1 MRVAVTGAGGRL
13 GRALIAAL
21 EDAPFT
27 GPLGPLAWS
36 RPAYDLDDPEAAVRC
51 IRQTVPEVVIHAAAW
66 TDVDGCAREPERA
79 MRRNALAV
87 AELADACVRSGTDL
101 VLVST
106 NEVFDGRRT
115 DGRGYTPEDGPRPG
129 NPYGASK
136 LAGEAAA
143 QAAFLGH
150 GGLIERPGAPGR
162 SDAPGRSGAPGA
174 VSASAAVGMPAR
186 PAAAPQLAIVR
197 TAWLYGSPG
206 NDFPVRI
213 LAAADR
219 ARAAGEPLR
228 VVGDEIGSPTFAPDL
243 AEGILDLLASGT
255 FAGIHHIVNAG
266 AVSRAD
272 WGRHI
277 LAALEVEVPIVET
290 SLAAWTRPSTPP
302 AWSVLAATALPS
314 GEPLRPWQAAFAD
327 YRPVLARE
335 RAGATRR

>member
-1 MRVAVTGAGGRL
+1 
-13 GRALIAAL
+13 
-21 EDAPFT
+21 
-27 GPLGPLAWS
+27 
-36 RPAYDLDDPEAAVRC
+36 
-51 IRQTVPEVVIHAAAW
+51 
-66 TDVDGCAREPERA
+66 
-79 MRRNALAV
+79 
-87 AELADACVRSGTDL
+87 
-101 VLVST
+101 
-106 NEVFDGRRT
+106 
-115 DGRGYTPEDGPRPG
+115 
-129 NPYGASK
+129 
-136 LAGEAAA
+136 
-143 QAAFLGH
+143 
-150 GGLIERPGAPGR
+150 
-162 SDAPGRSGAPGA
+162 

-302 AWSVLAATALPS
+302 AWSVLTATALPS

>member
-36 RPAYDLDDPEAAVRC
+36 RPAYDLDDPEAAARC
-51 IRQTVPEVVIHAAAW
+51 IRQTAPEVVIHAAAW
-66 TDVDGCAREPERA
+66 TDVDGCASEPERA

-150 GGLIERPGAPGR
+150 GGLIERPG
-162 SDAPGRSGAPGA
+162 APGRSGAPGA

-302 AWSVLAATALPS
+302 AWSVLAPTALPS

>member
-150 GGLIERPGAPGR
+150 GGLIERPGAPGP
-162 SDAPGRSGAPGA
+162 SDAAGA

-302 AWSVLAATALPS
+302 AWSVLAPTALPS

>member
-1 MRVAVTGAGGRL
+1 
-13 GRALIAAL
+13 
-21 EDAPFT
+21 
-27 GPLGPLAWS
+27 
-36 RPAYDLDDPEAAVRC
+36 
-51 IRQTVPEVVIHAAAW
+51 
-66 TDVDGCAREPERA
+66 

-115 DGRGYTPEDGPRPG
+115 DGLAYTPEDGPRPG

-143 QAAFLGH
+143 QAVFLG
-150 GGLIERPGAPGR
+150 R
-162 SDAPGRSGAPGA
+162 
-174 VSASAAVGMPAR
+174 
-186 PAAAPQLAIVR
+186 APQLAIVR
-197 TAWLYGSPG
+197 TAWLYGPPG

-219 ARAAGEPLR
+219 ARAAAEPLR

-243 AEGILDLLASGT
+243 AEGILDLLAAGT

-266 AVSRAD
+266 AVSRAG
-272 WGRHI
+272 WARHV
-277 LAALEVEVPIVET
+277 LAALEVEVPIEEI

-302 AWSVLAATALPS
+302 AWSVLAPTALPS
-314 GEPLRPWQAAFAD
+314 GESLRPWQAAFAD
-327 YRPVLARE
+327 YRPFLARE

>member
-36 RPAYDLDDPEAAVRC
+36 RPAYDLDDPEAAARC
-51 IRQTVPEVVIHAAAW
+51 IRQTAPEVVIHAAAW

-115 DGRGYTPEDGPRPG
+115 DGLAYTPEDGPRPG

-136 LAGEAAA
+136 LAGETAA
-143 QAAFLGH
+143 QAVFLG
-150 GGLIERPGAPGR
+150 R
-162 SDAPGRSGAPGA
+162 
-174 VSASAAVGMPAR
+174 
-186 PAAAPQLAIVR
+186 APQLALVR
-197 TAWLYGSPG
+197 TAWLYGPPG

-219 ARAAGEPLR
+219 ARVAAEPLR

-243 AEGILDLLASGT
+243 AEGILDLLAAGT

-266 AVSRAD
+266 AVSRAG
-272 WGRHI
+272 WARHV
-277 LAALEVEVPIVET
+277 LAALGVEVPIVEI

-302 AWSVLAATALPS
+302 AWSVLAPTALPS
-314 GEPLRPWQAAFAD
+314 GESLRPWQAAFAD
-327 YRPVLARE
+327 YRPFLARE

>member
-115 DGRGYTPEDGPRPG
+115 DGLAYTPEDGPRPA

-162 SDAPGRSGAPGA
+162 
-174 VSASAAVGMPAR
+174 
-186 PAAAPQLAIVR
+186 
-197 TAWLYGSPG
+197 
-206 NDFPVRI
+206 
-213 LAAADR
+213 
-219 ARAAGEPLR
+219 
-228 VVGDEIGSPTFAPDL
+228 
-243 AEGILDLLASGT
+243 
-255 FAGIHHIVNAG
+255 
-266 AVSRAD
+266 
-272 WGRHI
+272 
-277 LAALEVEVPIVET
+277 
-290 SLAAWTRPSTPP
+290 
-302 AWSVLAATALPS
+302 
-314 GEPLRPWQAAFAD
+314 
-327 YRPVLARE
+327 
-335 RAGATRR
+335 

>member
-1 MRVAVTGAGGRL
+1 
-13 GRALIAAL
+13 
-21 EDAPFT
+21 
-27 GPLGPLAWS
+27 
-36 RPAYDLDDPEAAVRC
+36 
-51 IRQTVPEVVIHAAAW
+51 
-66 TDVDGCAREPERA
+66 

-87 AELADACVRSGTDL
+87 AELADVCVRSGTDL

-115 DGRGYTPEDGPRPG
+115 DGRAYTPEDGPRPG

-302 AWSVLAATALPS
+302 AWSVLAPTALPS